1 MGDAVAHTGD
11 DVRAD
16 HVGEPVLI
24 AAGVADLA
32 FSGIGA
38 ALRRARALLVRSD
51 LVELSQDGREELRQR
66 GRLALQRYVPVPESH
81 LELLARRAIS
91 QPGQSDV

>member
-1 MGDAVAHTGD
+1 MS
-11 DVRAD
+11 
-16 HVGEPVLI
+16 EPVLI

-38 ALRRARALLVRSD
+38 ALRQARTLMVRSD

-66 GRLALQRYVPVPESH
+66 GRLALQRYVPAPESH
-81 LELLARRAIS
+81 LELLARRAVS
-91 QPGQSDV
+91 RPGQSDV

>member
-1 MGDAVAHTGD
+1 MAHTGD
-11 DVRAD
+11 DVGAD

-32 FSGIGA
+32 FSGIGS

-66 GRLALQRYVPVPESH
+66 GRLAVQRYAPVAESH
-81 LELLARRAIS
+81 LELLARRAVS
-91 QPGQSDV
+91 RPGQSDV